1 MKKNYLLNVVMMLAI
16 VLLCTG
22 FVSCS
27 NDDDDEATGKELIE
41 KLQGSWKF
49 QKGTEKVM
57 GMTITMDRSSLSE
70 MKSSLEDLMGE
81 RVEFWDETLSF
92 NGYIVN
98 IEQMLVVAVVVT
110 DGHIAHAAVCAQVN
124 SVLVPAALGTV
135 AAITAIA
142 HHAASALGRH
152 RPLLDIGEVRSVGIT
167 RGAHSNGKVLS
178 SIAGILG
185 TSPEAN
191 ATTEGHLRRHKVIVR
206 CNSSRHIAI

>member
-1 MKKNYLLNVVMMLAI
+1 MMLAI

-92 NGYIVN
+92 NGYTVNGEKFKLDGNQIVFDGMDPMDGFSIFVKTINSSKMILQESINMEGVN
-98 IEQMLVVAVVVT
+98 IDADMEYSKQ
-110 DGHIAHAAVCAQVN
+110 
-124 SVLVPAALGTV
+124 
-135 AAITAIA
+135 
-142 HHAASALGRH
+142 
-152 RPLLDIGEVRSVGIT
+152 
-167 RGAHSNGKVLS
+167 
-178 SIAGILG
+178 
-185 TSPEAN
+185 
-191 ATTEGHLRRHKVIVR
+191 
-206 CNSSRHIAI
+206 